1 MYVFITNYNI
11 RSKNLGMHSLP
22 GAISKTVGTKTA
34 KK

>member
-11 RSKNLGMHSLP
+11 SSNNMGMHGLP